1 MFANLR
7 ALPDRWLNRVT
18 MYRLVI
24 GYLTALLGV
33 AVIASWRGLLAY
45 PPVAIVATA
54 AIAVTACVAIN
65 SLFAE
70 TFGAPVNHDSA
81 AITGLILAL
90 IVGPAQTPDDYVFL
104 GWAATLA
111 MASKYILAW
120 RHVHLF
126 NPAAIALV
134 ATGLCA
140 GQTASWWVGTATLTP
155 FVIAG
160 GVLLTRKIGRGDLVG
175 TFLWATMFTTLAWSA
190 LEGKAFPQAL
200 QRGVV
205 DSPLW
210 FLGFVMLTE
219 PVTTPPTRRR
229 QIAYGLLA
237 GVLCVPQLHLGS
249 FYLDPEFALVV
260 ANAGAIPLRS
270 WSKRRLELVR
280 SVAVSPDVI
289 DFFYAPSPPLAYQPG
304 QYLEW
309 TLAHDHPDRRGMR
322 RYFTLAS
329 SPTERTLRIG
339 VKFAERGSS
348 YKRAMVAHGWRGEAI
363 VAAHVAGDFTL
374 PRDPKRKLAFIAGGI
389 GITPFRSMAKYLTDR
404 GEKRDIVV
412 LYANR
417 RAEDI
422 LYRDVF
428 AAAQRAFGLR
438 PVAVLSDAS
447 SAPPGWAGVAGRIDA
462 ALIARQIPDYPERL
476 FYVSGS
482 PALVE
487 SVQRAL
493 RDLGVK
499 PDRIKT
505 DWFAGL
511 AT

>member
-1 MFANLR
+1 MFADLR
-7 ALPDRWLNRVT
+7 ALPDRWLSRVT
-18 MYRLVI
+18 MHRLVI

-33 AVIASWRGLLAY
+33 GMLECWRGILAD
-45 PPVAIVATA
+45 PPVAILGTA
-54 AIAVTACVAIN
+54 AVALVACVAIN

-81 AITGLILAL
+81 VITGLILAL
-90 IVGPAQTPDDYVFL
+90 IVGPAQTRDDYVFL

-120 RHVHLF
+120 RRIHLF

-134 ATGLCA
+134 LTAFGA
-140 GQTASWWVGTATLTP
+140 GQTASWWVGTATMTP

-160 GVLLTRKIGRGDLVG
+160 GLLLTRKIRRGDLVG
-175 TFLWATMFTTLAWSA
+175 TFLWTTMFATLAWSA
-190 LEGKAFPQAL
+190 LDGKSFPQAF
-200 QRGVV
+200 QQGVV
-205 DSPLW
+205 GSPLW

-219 PVTTPPTRRR
+219 PVTTPPTRLR
-229 QIAYGLLA
+229 QAAYGLLA

-249 FYLDPEFALVV
+249 FFFDPEFALVV
-260 ANAGAIPLRS
+260 ANACAIPLRS
-270 WSKRRLELVR
+270 WRKQRLALLR

-304 QYLEW
+304 QYMEW
-309 TLAHDHPDRRGMR
+309 TLAHDRPDRRGTR

-329 SPTERTLRIG
+329 SPTERTVRIG
-339 VKFAERGSS
+339 VKFADRGST
-348 YKRAMVAHGWRGEAI
+348 YKRAMVAHGWRGAPI
-363 VAAHVAGDFTL
+363 IAAHVAGDFTL
-374 PRDPKRKLAFIAGGI
+374 PRDPRRKLAFIAGGI
-389 GITPFRSMAKYLTDR
+389 GITPFRSMVKFLTDR
-404 GEKRDIVV
+404 GEQRDIVL

-438 PVAVLSDAS
+438 AVAVLSDRG
-447 SAPPGWAGVAGRIDA
+447 SAPPGWVGAAGRIDA
-462 ALIARQIPDYPERL
+462 ALIARQIPDYRERL

-493 RDLGVK
+493 RELGVK

-505 DWFAGL
+505 DWFSGL
-511 AT
+511 AA